1 MEPQVRSAES
11 RARAAQSPDYLCIDF
26 GRCNAFEI
34 SEMSRRFTDLCMG
47 RHVGRAMLKAG
58 DNDPAG
64 HHGLRDALLAM
75 AGSAQLRLDF
85 KLALVPSTPPIRAIY
100 EEAQRAL
107 RAIGCNACVFD
118 DAAEAAEWLEGR
130 AVAGRAAS

>member
-1 MEPQVRSAES
+1 MGPQVHAAES
-11 RARAAQSPDYLCIDF
+11 RARAGASPDYLCIDF
-26 GRCNAFEI
+26 GRCNMFEI

-47 RHVGRAMLKAG
+47 RQVGSAMLKAG

-75 AGSAQLRLDF
+75 AGSARLRLDF

>member
-1 MEPQVRSAES
+1 MEPRVRSAES
-11 RARAAQSPDYLCIDF
+11 RARAAECPDYLCIDF
-26 GRCNAFEI
+26 GRCNVFEI
-34 SEMSRRFTDLCMG
+34 SEMSRRFIDLCMG
-47 RHVGRAMLKAG
+47 RQVGRALLKAG

-85 KLALVPSTPPIRAIY
+85 KLALVPSTAAIRAIY
-100 EEAQRAL
+100 YEAQQAL

>member
-1 MEPQVRSAES
+1 M
-11 RARAAQSPDYLCIDF
+11 
-26 GRCNAFEI
+26 FEI

-47 RHVGRAMLKAG
+47 RQVERAMLKAG

-64 HHGLRDALLAM
+64 HHGLRDALITM
-75 AGSAQLRLDF
+75 ARSAQLRLDF
-85 KLALVPSTPPIRAIY
+85 KLALVPSTPAIRKIY
-100 EEAQRAL
+100 GEAQQTL

>member
-1 MEPQVRSAES
+1 MEPRVRPAES
-11 RARAAQSPDYLCIDF
+11 RGRAAGSPDYLCIDF
-26 GRCNAFEI
+26 GRCNVFEI

-85 KLALVPSTPPIRAIY
+85 KLALVPSTPTIRAIY
-100 EEAQRAL
+100 QEAQQAL

-118 DAAEAAEWLEGR
+118 DADEAADWLEGR
-130 AVAGRAAS
+130 LVGGRAAS

>member
-1 MEPQVRSAES
+1 MEPQVRLAE
-11 RARAAQSPDYLCIDF
+11 RRVRAAESPDYLCIDF
-26 GRCNAFEI
+26 GRCNVFEI
-34 SEMSRRFTDLCMG
+34 SEMSRSFTELCMR
-47 RHVGRAMLKAG
+47 RHVDRAMLKAG

-85 KLALVPSTPPIRAIY
+85 KLALVPSTAAIRAIY
-100 EEAQRAL
+100 YEAQQAL

>member
-1 MEPQVRSAES
+1 MEPQVRPAES
-11 RARAAQSPDYLCIDF
+11 RARAAESPDYLCIDF
-26 GRCNAFEI
+26 GRCNVFEI

-85 KLALVPSTPPIRAIY
+85 KLALVPSTAAIRAIY
-100 EEAQRAL
+100 YEAQQAL
-107 RAIGCNACVFD
+107 RTIGCNACVFED
-118 DAAEAAEWLEGR
+118 VEEATEWLEGR

>member
-1 MEPQVRSAES
+1 MQAPTCSN
-11 RARAAQSPDYLCIDF
+11 AAASPDYLCIDF
-26 GRCNAFEI
+26 GRCDVYEL

-47 RHVGRAMLKAG
+47 RHVGGAMLKAG

-75 AGSAQLRLDF
+75 AASAQLRLDF
-85 KLALVPSTPPIRAIY
+85 KLALVPSTPTIRAIY
-100 EEAQRAL
+100 QEAQQAL

-118 DAAEAAEWLEGR
+118 DADEATEWLEGR

>member
-1 MEPQVRSAES
+1 MDASAQDHAAKCPQ
-11 RARAAQSPDYLCIDF
+11 YLRIDF
-26 GRCNAFEI
+26 GRCDTYEL
-34 SEMSRRFTDLCMG
+34 SEMYRSFSDLCVG
-47 RHVGRAMLKAG
+47 RHVNRAMLKAG

-64 HHGLRDALLAM
+64 HRHVRDALIDM
-75 AGSAQLRLDF
+75 ARTAQLRLDF

-100 EEAQRAL
+100 LEAQQAL

-118 DAAEAAEWLEGR
+118 DADEAAEWLEGR